1 MNARERHPQKKGNAS
16 AVPPCD
22 GGLKLCDFNHVLC
35 VLFNTV
41 PEGVRKDASNGR
53 MCVYVRVYCWMFWVS
68 WIRLI
73 ASLLRAIL
81 FREMCRSPKDLL
93 EKLPSKHGE
102 VVRQN
107 SVLKFWTKHSK
118 IH

>member
-1 MNARERHPQKKGNAS
+1 MDARERHPQKKGNAS

-53 MCVYVRVYCWMFWVS
+53 MCVCVYVY
-68 WIRLI
+68 I
-73 ASLLRAIL
+73 AGCS
-81 FREMCRSPKDLL
+81 
-93 EKLPSKHGE
+93 G
-102 VVRQN
+102 
-107 SVLKFWTKHSK
+107 
-118 IH
+118 